1 MTLVIMVAIGIG
13 SVSAGGSDVA
23 TPIVGTLVLGLYAL
37 ALAGIGIAVRRP
49 RDDRVRGRDHR
60 RCS

>member
-13 SVSAGGSDVA
+13 SVLRRRLDVA
-23 TPIVGTLVLGLYAL
+23 TPIIGTLVLGLYAL
-37 ALAGIGIAVRRP
+37 ALAGIGIAFGGLVTTV
-49 RDDRVRGRDHR
+49 VRGRDHR